1 MASPSSPQHE
11 PTMEEIL
18 ASIRKIISE
27 DSTEPQPAAPAAAPA
42 PAPAVHAEA
51 DVLELTQEI
60 EEVPQPAPQPAP
72 VPPPQPVQAAAP
84 APAPEPVRP
93 APQDD
98 VVFQSIDEPVVAPT
112 PVAAAP
118 APSMESLVSE
128 KARSAVDD
136 ALSAI
141 DFGSPEPHSTAP
153 VAPIS
158 GLSVE
163 GVFDQAIRE
172 TFEPVLRAWL
182 QEQASVIVDRMKPA
196 IREWMDDN
204 LPDMLKAAV
213 ESEVARAVKA
223 RTTRR

>member
-1 MASPSSPQHE
+1 
-11 PTMEEIL
+11 MEEIL

-27 DSTEPQPAAPAAAPA
+27 DSTEPQPAAPTAAAPA
-42 PAPAVHAEA
+42 PVQAEA

-60 EEVPQPAPQPAP
+60 EEVPQPAP
-72 VPPPQPVQAAAP
+72 PPQPVQAA
-84 APAPEPVRP
+84 APEPVRP

-98 VVFQSIDEPVVAPT
+98 VVFQAIDEPVVVPT
-112 PVAAAP
+112 PAPAAAPAP
-118 APSMESLVSE
+118 APSMEGFVSE

-136 ALSAI
+136 ALSAV
-141 DFGSPEPHSTAP
+141 DFGSPEPHSTAS
-153 VAPIS
+153 VAPLD

-163 GVFDQAIRE
+163 AVFDRAVRE

-182 QEQASVIVDRMKPA
+182 QAQASVIVDRMKPA

-204 LPDMLKAAV
+204 LPDMLKQAV
-213 ESEVARAVKA
+213 EAEVARAVKA

>member
-42 PAPAVHAEA
+42 PAPVHAEA

-60 EEVPQPAPQPAP
+60 EEVPPPAPQPAP
-72 VPPPQPVQAAAP
+72 VPPQPVQAAAP
-84 APAPEPVRP
+84 APAPEPVHP

-98 VVFQSIDEPVVAPT
+98 VVFQSIEEPVAAPT
-112 PVAAAP
+112 PTP
-118 APSMESLVSE
+118 APVHSMEGLVSE

-136 ALSAI
+136 ALSAV
-141 DFGSPEPHSTAP
+141 DFGTPEPHSTSP
-153 VAPIS
+153 VAPVS

-204 LPDMLKAAV
+204 LPAMLKAAV
-213 ESEVARAVKA
+213 EAEVARAVK
-223 RTTRR
+223 TRMNRR

>member
-27 DSTEPQPAAPAAAPA
+27 DSTEPQPAAAAAPA
-42 PAPAVHAEA
+42 PVQAEA

-60 EEVPQPAPQPAP
+60 EEIPQPAPQPAP

-84 APAPEPVRP
+84 APEPVRP

-98 VVFQSIDEPVVAPT
+98 VVFQAIDEPVVVPT
-112 PVAAAP
+112 PAPAAAPAP
-118 APSMESLVSE
+118 APSMEGFVSA
-128 KARSAVDD
+128 KASSAIDD

-141 DFGSPEPHSTAP
+141 DFGAPEPHSTAP
-153 VAPIS
+153 VAPVS

-163 GVFDQAIRE
+163 SVFDQAIRE

-204 LPDMLKAAV
+204 LPDMLKTAV
-213 ESEVARAVKA
+213 EAEVARAVKA

>member
-27 DSTEPQPAAPAAAPA
+27 DSTEPQPAAPAAAA
-42 PAPAVHAEA
+42 PAPVQAEA

-60 EEVPQPAPQPAP
+60 EEVPQPAPA
-72 VPPPQPVQAAAP
+72 PQPVQAA

-98 VVFQSIDEPVVAPT
+98 VVFQSIDEPVVVPT
-112 PVAAAP
+112 PAPAAAP
-118 APSMESLVSE
+118 APVMEGFVSE

-141 DFGSPEPHSTAP
+141 DFGSPEPHSTAS
-153 VAPIS
+153 VAPLD

-163 GVFDQAIRE
+163 AVFDRAVRE

-182 QEQASVIVDRMKPA
+182 QAQASVIVDRMKPA

-204 LPDMLKAAV
+204 LPDMLKQAV
-213 ESEVARAVKA
+213 EAEVARAVKA